1 MAEVSPENHSE
12 RYVSVRTVAETHRL
26 SLVKLIAACEA
37 KRLAAREFG
46 GEWYVSESAI
56 PNCRTLGEEVAM
68 FDWRQPLLRP
78 LAVLVLLISIV
89 AVTESLWQA
98 RTWQDFAGG
107 ARVTVSALRQSLAA
121 VARISPDQPAAV
133 FAEVQGNLTRLWFT
147 VFDFWQTLAANLDYG
162 WQKIVAVWSG
172 FLGSSPPPISASEQ
186 PVIDPA
192 LIARL
197 KAEIKEE
204 LTRELELPRA
214 GAVPSQNQKSPST
227 GLVVLPS
234 SGNLVVDRAMAQ
246 ELEQTFSDQ
255 VEVRFEASGQTGLIT
270 PIFRNGRGGDYL
282 FVITPIK
289 KQTPPTP

>member
-12 RYVSVRTVAETHRL
+12 RYVSVRAVAETNRL
-26 SLVKLIAACEA
+26 SLTKLIEACE
-37 KRLAAREFG
+37 KRRLAAREFG
-46 GEWYVSESAI
+46 GEWYVSESAV
-56 PNCRTLGEEVAM
+56 PDCRTLGEEAAM

-78 LAVLVLLISIV
+78 LAALVLLISIV

-98 RTWQDFAGG
+98 RTWQDLAAG
-107 ARVTVSALRQSLAA
+107 ASLTASAIRQSFAA

-133 FAEVQGNLTRLWFT
+133 FAEVQGNLTRLWFA

-162 WQKIVAVWSG
+162 WQKIMAAWSG
-172 FLGSSPPPISASEQ
+172 FLGPSPPPISASQQ

-204 LTRELELPRA
+204 LTRELELPKA
-214 GAVPSQNQKSPST
+214 GAVPSQNQKSPGA
-227 GLVVLPS
+227 GLVVLPA

-255 VEVRFEASGQTGLIT
+255 VEVRFDASGQTGFVT
-270 PIFRNGRGGDYL
+270 PIFREGRGGDYL

-289 KQTPPTP
+289 KQTSPP